1 VRTADS
7 PNALARILIA
17 PALIYIGAVIGV
29 PFILSLWF
37 AVSDVTVSS
46 AAGNFVGLENFRSAL
61 DDPSFRRALRNTF
74 LFAVVSQV
82 IVVILATTLAVAL
95 QKDFKGKWVV
105 RLLILLPWVA
115 PVSLGSIGWLWIL
128 DSIYSVINYGLYHW
142 VHVCGPEPGMTS
154 CPVWLGQP
162 SLAMASIIGVQV
174 WRTLPLATVI
184 NLGGL
189 SSIPQDIHDAAS
201 IDGAGFF
208 RTMFQ
213 ITIPLVLPI
222 LLVAVLF
229 GFVFAFTD
237 MIVVWVLT
245 RGGPYDMTQ
254 VLASLAFFKGIDGGD
269 LAGASAIALFLFPV
283 LAAAAILPTERR
295 SDNRVSRPATNSRMV
310 EATRPTICAQTIARL
325 CRNGNGAPGMAPRST
340 SASPKAAS
348 IGCWVERTEGSSTTE
363 MISPNSVL
371 GESRENAWR
380 TPSAPRSSSA
390 EVMLP
395 AFTAS
400 ASIGAKIGHRIVRNS
415 QSPSVV
421 KAAVAGERK
430 MIENSMAS
438 ASHTPA

>member
-1 VRTADS
+1 VRIADD
-7 PNALARILIA
+7 PKALARILIA

-37 AVSDVTVSS
+37 SVSDVTVSS
-46 AAGNFVGLENFRSAL
+46 AAGHFVGLENFRSAL

-74 LFAVVSQV
+74 LFAIVSQSIV
-82 IVVILATTLAVAL
+82 IVLATTLAVAL
-95 QKDFKGKWVV
+95 QKNFRGKWVV

-128 DSIYSVINYGLYHW
+128 DSIYSIINYALYHG
-142 VHVCGPEPGMTS
+142 VGVCGPKPGMTP

-162 SLAMASIIGVQV
+162 NLAMISIIAVQV
-174 WRTLPLATVI
+174 WRTMPLATII

-189 SSIPQDIHDAAS
+189 SSIPQDIHDAAA
-201 IDGAGFF
+201 IDGASFF

-283 LAAAAILPTERR
+283 LAAAAILMLRLARR
-295 SDNRVSRPATNSRMV
+295 
-310 EATRPTICAQTIARL
+310 
-325 CRNGNGAPGMAPRST
+325 
-340 SASPKAAS
+340 
-348 IGCWVERTEGSSTTE
+348 
-363 MISPNSVL
+363 
-371 GESRENAWR
+371 
-380 TPSAPRSSSA
+380 A
-390 EVMLP
+390 EV
-395 AFTAS
+395 
-400 ASIGAKIGHRIVRNS
+400 I
-415 QSPSVV
+415 
-421 KAAVAGERK
+421 
-430 MIENSMAS
+430 
-438 ASHTPA
+438 